1 MYLLHWMWSGVGI
14 CISFFTTA
22 KSKAL
27 EALEHLI
34 HLYFLEA
41 WGRELNDLKQARG
54 MMIL

>member
-1 MYLLHWMWSGVGI
+1 MYLVDWMWSGVGI

-27 EALEHLI
+27 EALEHPI
-34 HLYFLEA
+34 PFYFLEA
-41 WGRELNDLKQARG
+41 WGRVNDLKKARG